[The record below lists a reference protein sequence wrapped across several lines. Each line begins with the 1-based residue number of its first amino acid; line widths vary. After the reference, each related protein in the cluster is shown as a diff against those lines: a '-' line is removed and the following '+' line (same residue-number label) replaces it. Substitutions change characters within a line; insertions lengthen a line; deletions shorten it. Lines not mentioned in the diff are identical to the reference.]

1 MVPAMTPGEKNIV
14 KSLVAVAWAD
24 GTVKEPEQGIIDG
37 LCWAFDASD
46 EDDAEIREYAK
57 KKRPLDEAPLGELDD
72 EGKRLL
78 LANAALLTHADG
90 KQTKAEQK
98 LLDKLVG
105 LLGFSADEA
114 KSIVADARTRAG
126 KLASK
131 L

>member
-1 MVPAMTPGEKNIV
+1 MTPGEKNIV

-57 KKRPLDEAPLGELDD
+57 KKRPLDEAPLGELGA
-72 EGKRLL
+72 EEKQLL
-78 LANAALLTHADG
+78 LANAALLMHADG

-98 LLDKLVG
+98 LLAKLID
-105 LLGFSADEA
+105 LLGFSAEDA
-114 KSIVADARTRAG
+114 KPIVESARTRAG